1 MLVVTTLECH
11 FYSNGNTAGN
21 TAEAS
26 SEAEEPR
33 TLIPTAERS
42 LVVNPYYRQ
51 VCTDTLA
58 NFFNLFDPHPSVL
71 ILTMGL
77 QTPDQ

>member
-1 MLVVTTLECH
+1 MLLVTTLECH

-58 NFFNLFDPHPSVL
+58 NFFNLFDPPPVFLS
-71 ILTMGL
+71 L
-77 QTPDQ
+77 QWG